1 MLIKCGQNKFPETLS
16 PKLIK
21 KIIVL
26 IVECHGVDTLLLPVL
41 PTVQATN
48 EDCHRLIC
56 GSRL

>member
-1 MLIKCGQNKFPETLS
+1 MDEEFVPLHDS
-16 PKLIK
+16 IK

-41 PTVQATN
+41 STVQATN